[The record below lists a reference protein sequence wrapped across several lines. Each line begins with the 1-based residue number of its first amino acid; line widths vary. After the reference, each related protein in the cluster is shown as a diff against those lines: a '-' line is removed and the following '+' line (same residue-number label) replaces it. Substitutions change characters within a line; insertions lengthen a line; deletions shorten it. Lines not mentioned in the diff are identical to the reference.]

1 MERGFRIR
9 WRKRTS
15 KWSDCRWSTGNN
27 PVITNTYDV
36 VGPVDP
42 KVTPN
47 PDEAKYWTVTFK
59 SADEKTGTVAKE
71 NTFYVDKNKGKTL
84 ADVKAPKTTPADGYT
99 FEKWDPA
106 LDKKTSVDKDLT
118 VTGTFTKDVV
128 GPVDPNKGKLF
139 SIKID
144 PNGGTWSDGS
154 TNPKVYNI
162 KKGDYIELPE
172 APIREGYIFKYWK
185 GSKYQPGDKYKVEG
199 DHTFVA
205 FWEKAAQIDD
215 NKQNNVDNKNGG
227 TIGQN
232 TQKISNLG
240 NADQGKSHSPFTG
253 DNDYLA
259 IYLIM
264 SILSL
269 AGLIKIRVQK
279 Q

>member
-1 MERGFRIR
+1 M
-9 WRKRTS
+9 
-15 KWSDCRWSTGNN
+15 
-27 PVITNTYDV
+27 
-36 VGPVDP
+36 
-42 KVTPN
+42 
-47 PDEAKYWTVTFK
+47 
-59 SADEKTGTVAKE
+59 
-71 NTFYVDKNKGKTL
+71 
-84 ADVKAPKTTPADGYT
+84 
-99 FEKWDPA
+99 
-106 LDKKTSVDKDLT
+106 
-118 VTGTFTKDVV
+118 
-128 GPVDPNKGKLF
+128 F

-144 PNGGTWSDGS
+144 PNGGTWSDGG

-185 GSKYQPGDKYKVEG
+185 GSKYQPGDKYKVEE

-205 FWEKAAQIDD
+205 FWEKADQIND
-215 NKQNNVDNKNGG
+215 NKQNDVDNKNGG
-227 TIGQN
+227 TTGQN

-240 NADQGKSHSPFTG
+240 NANQGKSHSPFTG